1 MCRQGED
8 LDAKR
13 PNVLEMMRQFR
24 TNMDNSDDDD
34 DDNSRRHHRTNTDH
48 LTDQN
53 VPDIKTPSSSDL
65 AASADTKAPKSSP
78 VRVPTSYL

>member
-34 DDNSRRHHRTNTDH
+34 DDDDSSRRHDRNNTDD
-48 LTDQN
+48 LADQN
-53 VPDIKTPSSSDL
+53 VPDIKTPSPSDL
-65 AASADTKAPKSSP
+65 TATADTKASKSSP
-78 VRVPTSYL
+78 VRVLT